1 MDLWL
6 GGVFLD
12 NANGIVV
19 GKWKMGLFSCAAI
32 CIPNGC
38 MSLFCPG
45 VSLAQVCARLGLF
58 PFYAVIA
65 AYIAVWALAIISAAT
80 NSGVAVALCVIASVL
95 LALFV
100 TRIRWR
106 IRYLFS
112 IPGSVIEDRVVI
124 K

>member
-1 MDLWL
+1 
-6 GGVFLD
+6 
-12 NANGIVV
+12 
-19 GKWKMGLFSCAAI
+19 
-32 CIPNGC
+32 

-45 VSLAQVCARLGLF
+45 ISLAQICARLGLF

-65 AYIAVWALAIISAAT
+65 AYIVVWVLAVIAAAT
-80 NSGVAVALCVIASVL
+80 TSGVAVALTVIAAVL

-112 IPGSVIEDRVVI
+112 IPGSVVEDVLASFLLGCCAIAQMATHVESFEAGSCAFLPRSTL
-124 K
+124 KGYTFG